1 MTLIHPSILIAENT
15 YFYFL
20 EPEKSSINI
29 TIEVIAHALSNICRF
44 GGHTREFYSVAQ
56 HSVLVSQIVPP
67 QHQMAA
73 LLHDAAEAMLGDIP
87 SPLKQLLPDYK
98 ALEKRVE
105 AAVLQ
110 RFGIL
115 EIPECVKRADLLLL
129 AIEQRDLMPHH
140 DDEWQLIKG
149 IETPP
154 EVITPLPQK
163 EAKHLF
169 LERYYELLE
178 HYYEPATESQEPSK

>member
-1 MTLIHPSILIAENT
+1 MTLIHPSILISENT

-29 TIEVIAHALSNICRF
+29 SIEIIAHALSNICRF
-44 GGHTREFYSVAQ
+44 GGHTSEFYSVAQ

-67 QHQMAA
+67 QHQLAA

-98 ALEKRVE
+98 ALEKRIE

-110 RFGIL
+110 RFGIH
-115 EIPECVKRADLLLL
+115 EIPDCVKRADLMLL

-154 EVITPLPQK
+154 EVITPLPPR
-163 EAKHLF
+163 EAKQLF
-169 LERYYELLE
+169 LERYNELVNQPQE
-178 HYYEPATESQEPSK
+178 QPA